1 MEERVGDVD
10 GLRAWLAVEL
20 SSLLGRD
27 AGEVGLATPF
37 FQLGVDSLVALKLIS
52 RLSQRLGRPLSP
64 TLIWEHPTPAGLA
77 AHLLGRDV
85 EPKPGWDAPTQEPSE
100 PVAIVGLA
108 CRFPS
113 APDAEGF
120 WRVLQEGVDCVTDAP
135 PERWA
140 TSPGAREGLRAY
152 PGAFLDTV
160 DRFDP
165 GFFGISPREA
175 GQLDPQQRLML
186 ELSWEALE
194 DAGIAPGTLR
204 GSRTGVF
211 TGLVWRDYADLQTL
225 QGASASLHTCT
236 GHAGSIVANR
246 VSYVFGF
253 EGPSL
258 AIDTACSSSL
268 VAILEACRS
277 LRAGE
282 STLALA
288 GGVQLN
294 LSPRTLQ
301 AVSAFGALAPD
312 GRCKT
317 FDARA
322 NGYGRGEGAGVVV
335 LKPLSRALADG
346 DSIYCVIRGGAVN
359 NDGASNGLTAPSP
372 KAQEQLLRAA
382 YGTSGVDPARVRYV
396 ELHGTGTPLG
406 DPIEARALGA
416 VLGGATRSSGQP
428 LHVGSVKTNI
438 GHLEAAAG
446 VAAVIKVALSIRK
459 RRLPASLHF
468 EQPNPHIPFD
478 ALNLRMQTELTA
490 WPGDE
495 GPVLAG
501 ISSFGF
507 GGTNCHL
514 VVEEHLS
521 GPRRAAGPSSG
532 ALRPRPMLAGG
543 PKKVAFLFA
552 GAGSAWWGMG
562 RELLA
567 MQPVFRAR
575 FEACDAVYRG
585 LGGDSLVEALLA
597 PRHRSRFERGEVQLP
612 VVLALQLSLAA
623 TWRDWGVEPSA
634 VIGYSVGEWAAAH
647 VAGILTLDE
656 VFALARHYIQVQRS
670 VTGGAGMGVVALPA
684 AEVEARLSAGSGRIA
699 IASVNSPRST
709 GIGGEPSA
717 LQDFAARLVAEGHFA
732 RTVEID
738 FYAHIPQVAP
748 LAPLFLEGC
757 PALRPLPGRIPMV
770 STVSGAFVDG
780 VSLGPGYWT
789 DNFQAPVRFADA
801 VKTLLD
807 SGHEVFL
814 DVNPHPIHARAVEE
828 NIAAHAA
835 TATVVHGLQRGEPD
849 LDGLH
854 RALDVLASA
863 GHAIRWERVFP
874 EAPAPL
880 ATDVPAE
887 LFVLSAR
894 TEPALREQARRVAG
908 QLRGAPT
915 PSLGDLCA
923 TAALWRDHHAH
934 RLTMVAQSRAAL
946 EDGLEAFGHGAPPK
960 AFQSLGVVRQG
971 EAPRVGFVF
980 SGQGGFPLGESTR
993 LLEEEPRFREMFE
1006 RCDLAFRARTG
1017 GSLVEAME
1025 VARDGAV
1032 PPRTEVEQ
1040 PLLFAFQVSLAALWA
1055 AWGIRPDAV
1064 VGHSIGEV
1072 SAAHVAGALSLDEAM
1087 ALVVS
1092 RSRLMGK
1099 TAGLGGMATVAASL
1113 ERLSPLLAPH
1123 GDALSVAAL
1132 NGPEDIVVS
1141 GARASL
1147 ESLLDGLQAQGIR
1160 FRLLNVDH
1168 AFHSAQMDAHLA
1180 ELDDCT
1186 RTLAPKAL
1194 VTPLYSTVR
1203 GGRVLDS
1210 ELDADHWR
1218 ANIRQRVLFAPA
1230 LQAMLADGCRVFVE
1244 VSPHPV
1250 LSQSLARTLEA
1261 SGVEGTAALFSARR
1275 DRPPRVTMLAAL
1287 GALHTLGREPSWKG
1301 VFPRGG
1307 RRVALPSYA
1316 WQRERYWFD
1325 VAPGAAPGT
1334 VHPLLGR
1341 AVEAP
1346 HGEARFESSLRA
1358 DRVRLLA
1365 DHRLYGTV
1373 VVAGASMVGML
1384 LDAARGLWGPEGCRV
1399 QDVLFL
1405 SPIVMEDSEERV
1417 FQVSILAGGDFRLST
1432 RPTSDDAESPRWT
1445 LHATG
1450 RLERGAEEPSS
1461 AEPLAGLEARFAPL
1475 ASIERFYDGIDRQG
1489 LVLGRQFRWLE
1500 AVSRGEREALGRLR
1514 LPEAGD
1520 GAEDYR
1526 LHPGL
1531 IDSCFQVLGAVS
1543 GFSSIDGLAF
1553 VPIGIDRFVLHGAQR
1568 PRFCHLVLRSGTG
1581 AVDEASTVDLRLLD
1595 EAGGVVAEVR
1605 GLTIRRA
1612 PRDTVL
1618 RRDTGAAPLHFQ
1630 VEWQPRPV
1638 AALAST
1644 SESHSWVLLAD
1655 QGGFAESLARQLE
1668 RHGARVEVVSTG
1680 LARPESHGE
1689 GLTYSRAHPDA
1700 GGEVPSA
1707 VLELRGARV
1716 EASSSDD
1723 LGRPGTRVEASSSGM
1738 DDERRLLERLDA
1750 LGDSTQARVG
1760 VVDLRGLD
1768 TTAPLEG
1775 FERAVGLVKLLASCG
1790 GGTSPRLVLVTRG
1803 AQSTGADVGDIA
1815 IEQSPLWGLGHV
1827 VALEHPELRC
1837 VRIDLD
1843 PAGAAD
1849 DAALLAQELSL
1860 SHDEDRI
1867 AFRSGRRLVA
1877 RLMRA
1882 RLPRTLRPPPLVADA
1897 TYLITGGLGGLGLEV
1912 ARWMVDRGARH
1923 LVLMGRRAP
1932 EPLAQARVDALRA
1945 AGATVTVGQGD
1956 VSSREE
1962 VARVLAACRA
1972 SMPPL
1977 RGVVHAAGVL
1987 DDGLLV
1993 LQDTARMAHV
2003 LAPKIQGA
2011 LNLHLETL
2019 ESRLDFFVLF
2029 SSVSAVFGT
2038 TGQASYAAANAF
2050 LDALAH
2056 HRRANGL
2063 TATSINWGP
2072 WAEVGMAARLS
2083 ADAGRSWSGFGLG
2096 MLAPAAAL
2104 ASLEGILGADLTQPV
2119 VAAASAR
2126 PVREGLPPFFE
2137 VLAPR
2142 RAEPTRPAPPS
2153 VAFVG
2158 ASPREARARLLSL
2171 LQTQAA
2177 DVLGLSSSSPID
2189 PRRPL
2194 QELGLDS
2201 LMALQLRNA
2210 LSAALGRP
2218 LPVTLLFDHPSLE
2231 QLLDFLAREIPAADK
2246 VASEPAPRTVKA
2258 RGAAVDGAEPI
2269 AVVGMSCRLPGG
2281 IRSPEDYWRLL
2292 ADGVN
2297 AVREVPASRWTLD
2310 DWYDAD
2316 PEAPGKT
2323 YSRHGGFLDD
2333 IDAFDA
2339 SFFGISGA
2347 EARSMDPQQRM
2358 LLELSWEALER
2369 AGMAVERL
2377 KGTPTGVFLGIC
2389 LSDYALLELNASD
2402 ARGINAYSGS
2412 GGVLSVA
2419 AGRIAYA
2426 LGLEGP
2432 TFAVDTACSSS
2443 LVATHLACQS
2453 LREGECDVALVGGS
2467 NLLLSPRMTVYFS
2480 KLKALSPDGACKA
2493 FDSSANGYVRGEG
2506 AGVVVLK
2513 RLSEAL
2519 AAGDPVLAVIR
2530 GTAVNQDG
2538 RSNGLTAPSRP
2549 AQERVIESAL
2559 RQGGVAPLDVGYV
2572 EAHGT
2577 GTSLGDPIEVQ
2588 ALAAVL
2594 GRGRPASSPLG
2605 IGSVKTNLG
2614 HLEGAAGIAS
2624 LIKAILALGQA
2635 ELPRSLHFKEP
2646 SPHIPWAELPVEVI
2660 AEHRAWRVPDGA
2672 RRIAGV
2678 SSFGFSGTNAHV
2690 VLEEAPKREPRAE
2703 APASL
2708 ERPELLVLSAR
2719 SAESLREAAGRLSA
2733 TLTGEGGAAWRDLCY
2748 STSCRRSHHE
2758 HRLAVVAR
2766 SRSSAAEAMDA
2777 FLRGLSHPDV
2787 TSGYALPGAAPRVV
2801 FLFTGQGGQWSGAGR
2816 ALLEEEPVFREA
2828 LRSVDAVLMKLA
2840 GWSVI
2845 EELQREQPRFELA
2858 HISQPAH
2865 FALQAALVALLRSW
2879 GVEPDAVLG
2888 SSIGEVAAAHAA
2900 GVLSV
2905 EDAMRITLERSRI
2918 LAAIAGTGAMS
2929 AVELSEAEATEA
2941 IANHGTRLSV
2951 AALNSPTSV
2960 LLSGDAEAMEE
2971 VLGALSAR
2979 GVSCRRLG
2987 LDYAS
2992 HSHAVEPHL
3001 EALRQALEG
3010 LAPRPESLPIFSSVS
3025 GLRAEGRDFDR
3036 DYWARN
3042 LRQPVRFA
3050 PAISA
3055 LASEGHSLF
3064 VEIGPNA
3071 VLSRPVQQCFQQT
3084 GRSATVVSALR
3095 RGEAERH
3102 TLRALLGGLFVAGV
3116 SPAWEQLF
3124 PEGGALV
3131 ALPSYPWRKERYWVA
3146 SPSPAASRPAST
3158 QEALPLHGRRVR
3170 SPLAET
3176 LFEVELSVERMPL
3189 LREHLLHG
3197 AVVVAGAGHVSMVL
3211 SALQSLHGA
3220 APIRLADIVFPRA
3233 LVVEEGRSRPVSVVV
3248 GAEQSGRASFRIQS
3262 QEAGGEGDWVLHAE
3276 GKVLRAGAP
3285 RVDAAASLEQLR
3297 ARCPKPLEVPRVY
3310 ETMDA
3315 EGISLG
3321 RRFRWVEQLWQGER
3335 EALGCMRAPEPEDRQ
3350 PATPLHPGLIDSL
3363 FHVLRGVPGI
3373 VRDDGVPLIPVGI
3386 EGVVFLSPP
3395 RGTLWAHAA
3404 LRPDGGHG
3412 GETLSADFRLFG
3424 EDGATV
3430 AWIDGLVVKRAPREA
3445 FARDRVRALGQELF
3459 QVRWRPSPP
3468 VATPTRET
3476 GPWLLLTDRGG
3487 VGAAVADRLAT
3498 EGSSCQVMASPEP
3511 TESEASLERRLEQ
3524 ALGAGTCRGVMYLA
3538 ALDVEALEPGSEAR
3552 VITEVLVGAV
3562 RVLQALTQLKRAVPP
3577 RLWLVTRGAQA
3588 TDAGHALRLA
3598 QAPLWGLGATLRHE
3612 HPELR
3617 CTLVDLDPAPAADTV
3632 HSLCTELRLLD
3643 GEDRIAW
3650 RDGVRLA
3657 QRLQSLDVIPEPGP
3671 VPVVADATYLITGG
3685 LGGLGLRCARW
3696 LAKEGARHLALLGRN
3711 APSEEAR
3718 VVLQALAAEGVT
3730 VRVLAADVGER
3741 ESLARALSELRA
3753 DLPPLRGVI
3762 HAAGLLD
3769 DALLVRQ
3776 ERERIERVLRP
3787 KVAGALHLD
3796 QQTRE
3801 DPLDFFVMF
3810 SSIAAL
3816 LGGVGQANYSAANA
3830 FLDALAAERR
3840 ARGLPA
3846 CSLAWGPWAEVG
3858 LAAARADRGAR
3869 LEALGVESLAPDEGV
3884 AILGRLLRGTTETHV
3899 GIARIDWA
3907 KWGQVYPSAD
3917 HASLLTDFI
3926 RAQPRVSRT
3935 AAPEGLPPL
3944 QELVRMTP
3952 EARRARVEG
3961 SLRREVVSMLA
3972 LPGDLADGRLPLVR
3986 FGFDSLMGM
3995 KLKARLE
4002 LALGLSV
4009 PAVKLLSGLSF
4020 DDLVTLVLESL
4031 DAVPPPPEAAL
4042 DDPMEEFQF

>member
-20 SSLLGRD
+20 SSLLGLE
-27 AGEVGLATPF
+27 ASEVGFATPF

-52 RLSQRLGRPLSP
+52 RLSQVLGRPLSP

-77 AHLLGRDV
+77 AHLLGPDA
-85 EPKPGWDAPTQEPSE
+85 ESKPGWDAPAQEPSE

-120 WRVLQEGVDCVTDAP
+120 WRVLQEGVDCVTQVP

-140 TSPGAREGLRAY
+140 TSPGARER

-175 GQLDPQQRLML
+175 GQMDPQQRLML

-225 QGASASLHTCT
+225 QGAAASLHTCT

-246 VSYVFGF
+246 VSYTFGF

-294 LSPRTLQ
+294 LSPRTLL

-382 YGTSGVDPARVRYV
+382 YGTSGVDPARVQYV

-416 VLGGATRSSGQP
+416 VLGGAARSSGQP
-428 LHVGSVKTNI
+428 LRVGSVKTNI

-446 VAAVIKVALSIRK
+446 VAGVIKVALSIRK

-468 EQPNPHIPFD
+468 EQPNPHIPLD
-478 ALNLRMQTELTA
+478 ALGLGMQTELTA
-490 WPGDE
+490 WPRDE
-495 GPVLAG
+495 EPALAG

-514 VVEEHLS
+514 IVEEHLP
-521 GPRRAAGPSSG
+521 GPRRAVGPGSV
-532 ALRPRPMLAGG
+532 APRPPPLPGG
-543 PKKVAFLFA
+543 PRKVAFLFA

-567 MQPVFRAR
+567 TQPVFRAR

-597 PRHRSRFERGEVQLP
+597 PRHRSRFDRGEVQLP
-612 VVLALQLSLAA
+612 VVLALQVSLAA

-647 VAGILTLDE
+647 VAGILTLEE

-670 VTGGAGMGVVALPA
+670 VTGGAGMGVVGLPA
-684 AEVEARLSAGSGRIA
+684 AEVEARLAAGAGRIA

-717 LQDFAARLVAEGHFA
+717 LQDFTSRLVAEGHFA

-738 FYAHIPQVAP
+738 FYAHIPQVAQ
-748 LAPLFLEGC
+748 LAPLFQGGC

-770 STVSGAFVDG
+770 STVSGGFVDG

-814 DVNPHPIHARAVEE
+814 DVNPHPIHARSVEE

-854 RALDVLASA
+854 RALDALASA

-874 EAPAPL
+874 EAPVPL
-880 ATDVPAE
+880 AAEVPAE

-923 TAALWRDHHAH
+923 TAGLWRDHHAH
-934 RLTMVAQSRAAL
+934 RLTLVARTRTAL
-946 EDGLEAFGHGAPPK
+946 EEGLEAFGQGAPPR
-960 AFQSLGVVRQG
+960 AFQSQGVVRQG

-993 LLEEEPRFREMFE
+993 LFEEEPCFREMFE
-1006 RCDLAFRARTG
+1006 RCELAFRARTG
-1017 GSLVEAME
+1017 SSLVEAMG
-1025 VARDGAV
+1025 VAREGAV

-1072 SAAHVAGALSLDEAM
+1072 SAAHLAGALSLDEAM

-1099 TAGLGGMATVAASL
+1099 TAGRGGMATVATSL

-1141 GARASL
+1141 GERAAL
-1147 ESLLDGLQAQGIR
+1147 ESLRDSLQAQGIR
-1160 FRLLNVDH
+1160 VRLLNVDH

-1186 RTLAPKAL
+1186 RELAPKAL

-1203 GGRVLDS
+1203 GGRVLAS
-1210 ELDADHWR
+1210 VLDADHWR

-1230 LQAMLADGCRVFVE
+1230 IQAMLADGCRVFVE

-1250 LSQSLARTLEA
+1250 LSQPLARTLEA
-1261 SGVEGTAALFSARR
+1261 SGVEGTSALFSARR
-1275 DRPPRVTMLAAL
+1275 DRHPRVTMLAAL

-1325 VAPGAAPGT
+1325 VAPGAAPGRG
-1334 VHPLLGR
+1334 HPLLGR

-1346 HGEARFESSLRA
+1346 PGEARFESSLRA

-1384 LDAARGLWGPEGCRV
+1384 LEAARALWGAEGCRV

-1417 FQVSILAGGDFRLST
+1417 FQLAIAAGGDFRLST
-1432 RPTSDDAESPRWT
+1432 RPASDDAESPRWT

-1450 RLERGAEEPSS
+1450 RLERSGEAPT
-1461 AEPLAGLEARFAPL
+1461 AVEPLAGLEARVEPL
-1475 ASIERFYDGIDRQG
+1475 PSIERFYEGIDRQG

-1514 LPEAGD
+1514 LPEVGD

-1543 GFSSIDGLAF
+1543 GFSSIEGLAF

-1568 PRFCHLVLRSGTG
+1568 PRLCHLVLRSGTG

-1595 EAGGVVAEVR
+1595 EAGVVVAEVH

-1618 RRDTGAAPLHFQ
+1618 RRDTGAAPLLLQ
-1630 VEWQPRPV
+1630 VEWQPRPL
-1638 AALAST
+1638 AALASA
-1644 SESHSWVLLAD
+1644 SESTSWCLLAD
-1655 QGGFAESLARQLE
+1655 RGGFAEALARQ
-1668 RHGARVEVVSTG
+1668 
-1680 LARPESHGE
+1680 
-1689 GLTYSRAHPDA
+1689 
-1700 GGEVPSA
+1700 
-1707 VLELRGARV
+1707 LELRGARV
-1716 EASSSDD
+1716 EVLSSD
-1723 LGRPGTRVEASSSGM
+1723 M

-1750 LGDSTQARVG
+1750 LGDAARTRVG
-1760 VVDLRGLD
+1760 VVDLRALD
-1768 TTAPLEG
+1768 TAAPLEG
-1775 FERAVGLVKLLASCG
+1775 VERGVGLVKLLATRG

-1803 AQSTGADVGDIA
+1803 AQATGAEAGSIA
-1815 IEQSPLWGLGHV
+1815 VEQSPLWGVGHV

-1837 VRIDLD
+1837 ARIDLD
-1843 PAGAAD
+1843 PSGAAE
-1849 DAALLAQELSL
+1849 DAALLAQELTRSQ
-1860 SHDEDRI
+1860 HDEDRV
-1867 AFRSGRRLVA
+1867 AFRASRRLVA
-1877 RLMRA
+1877 RLTRA
-1882 RLPRTLRPPPLVADA
+1882 RLPRTLRPLPLAADA

-1923 LVLMGRRAP
+1923 LVLVGRRAP

-1945 AGATVTVGQGD
+1945 AGADVTVRHAD

-1962 VARVLAACRA
+1962 VARVLAECRA

-1993 LQDTARMAHV
+1993 LQDAARRANV

-2011 LNLHLETL
+2011 LHLHLETV

-2083 ADAGRSWSGFGLG
+2083 ADASKSWSGFGLG

-2104 ASLEGILGADLTQPV
+2104 VSLEGILGADLTQAVV
-2119 VAAASAR
+2119 VAADGRATK
-2126 PVREGLPPFFE
+2126 EGLPPFFE

-2142 RAEPTRPAPPS
+2142 RVEPARAAAPS
-2153 VAFVG
+2153 AVFAG

-2171 LQTQAA
+2171 LQAQAA

-2210 LSAALGRP
+2210 LSAALGRS

-2231 QLLDFLAREIPAADK
+2231 QLLDFLGRELPSADA
-2246 VASEPAPRTVKA
+2246 VASEPAPRAVKA
-2258 RGAAVDGAEPI
+2258 RRAAADGAEPI

-2281 IRSPEDYWRLL
+2281 VRSPEDYWRLL

-2297 AVREVPASRWTLD
+2297 AVREVPASRWALD

-2316 PEAPGKT
+2316 PEVPGKT
-2323 YSRHGGFLDD
+2323 YSRHGGFIDD

-2389 LSDYALLELNASD
+2389 LSDYALLELNAAD

-2519 AAGDPVLAVIR
+2519 AEADPVLAVIR

-2624 LIKAILALGQA
+2624 LIKAILALRQG

-2660 AEHRAWRVPDGA
+2660 SEHRAWRVPDGA

-2690 VLEEAPKREPRAE
+2690 IIEEAPKREPRAE
-2703 APASL
+2703 APASV

-2733 TLTGEGGAAWRDLCY
+2733 TLTGDDGAAWRDLCY

-2787 TSGYALPGAAPRVV
+2787 ASGYALPGAAPRVV

-2879 GVEPDAVLG
+2879 GLEPDAVLG

-2941 IANHGTRLSV
+2941 IAGHGTRLSV

-2960 LLSGDAEAMEE
+2960 LLSGDAGAMEE
-2971 VLGALSAR
+2971 VLGALTAR

-3010 LAPRPESLPIFSSVS
+3010 LAPRPQTLPIFSSVT

-3064 VEIGPNA
+3064 VEVGPNA

-3146 SPSPAASRPAST
+3146 RPAST

-3211 SALQSLHGA
+3211 SALQSLQGA

-3233 LVVEEGRSRPVSVVV
+3233 LVVEEGRARPVSVVV
-3248 GAEQSGRASFRIQS
+3248 GTEQSGRASFRIQS
-3262 QEAGGEGDWVLHAE
+3262 QEVGGDWVLHAE
-3276 GKVLRAGAP
+3276 GKVLRSGAP
-3285 RVDAAASLEQLR
+3285 RADAAASLEQLR
-3297 ARCPKPLEVPRVY
+3297 ARCPRPLEVPRVY

-3335 EALGCMRAPEPEDRQ
+3335 EALGRMRAPEPADRH
-3350 PATPLHPGLIDSL
+3350 PVTPLHPGLIDSL
-3363 FHVLRGVPGI
+3363 FHVLRGVPGV

-3386 EGVVFLSPP
+3386 EGVIFQSPP
-3395 RGTLWAHAA
+3395 RGTLWAHAVP
-3404 LRPDGGHG
+3404 RPEGGHD

-3430 AWIDGLVVKRAPREA
+3430 AWIEGLVVKRAPREA
-3445 FARDRVRALGQELF
+3445 FARDRVRALHQDLF
-3459 QVRWRPSPP
+3459 QVRWRPAPP

-3487 VGAAVADRLAT
+3487 VGASVAERLAA
-3498 EGSSCQVMASPEP
+3498 EGSRCQVLAAPEP
-3511 TESEASLERRLEQ
+3511 SESDASLLRRLEE
-3524 ALGAGTCRGVMYLA
+3524 ALGAGPCRGVMYLA
-3538 ALDVEALEPGSEAR
+3538 ALDVGALEPGSEAR
-3552 VITEVLVGAV
+3552 VTTEVLVGAV
-3562 RVLQALTQLKRAVPP
+3562 RVLQALTRLERAAPP

-3588 TDAGHALRLA
+3588 TDARHALSLA

-3617 CTLVDLDPAPAADTV
+3617 CTLVDLDPSPVADPV

-3650 RDGVRLA
+3650 RDGARLA

-3718 VVLQALAAEGVT
+3718 VVLQALAAEGVS

-3741 ESLARALSELRA
+3741 ESLARALAELRA
-3753 DLPPLRGVI
+3753 DMPPLRGVI

-3769 DALLVRQ
+3769 DALLARQ

-3816 LGGVGQANYSAANA
+3816 LGGAGQANYSAANA

-3869 LEALGVESLAPDEGV
+3869 LEALGLESLAPDEGV

-3907 KWGQVYPSAD
+3907 KWGQIYPSAD
-3917 HASLLTDFI
+3917 HASLLTDFL
-3926 RAQPRVSRT
+3926 RAQPPASRM

-3944 QELVRMTP
+3944 QELARLSP
-3952 EARRARVEG
+3952 EERRARVDG

>member
-1 MEERVGDVD
+1 MEERVCDVD
-10 GLRAWLAVEL
+10 GLRVWLAVEL
-20 SSLLGRD
+20 SSLLGLE
-27 AGEVGLATPF
+27 ASEVGFETSF
-37 FQLGVDSLVALKLIS
+37 FQMGVDSLVALKLLS
-52 RLSQRLGRPLSP
+52 RLSHKLGRPLSP
-64 TLIWEHPTPAGLA
+64 TLFWEHPTPAGLA
-77 AHLLGRDV
+77 DHLLG
-85 EPKPGWDAPTQEPSE
+85 PGSASKPEWGASAQEPSE
-100 PVAIVGLA
+100 PIAIVGLA

-113 APDAEGF
+113 APDAETF
-120 WRVLQEGVDCVTDAP
+120 WRVLRERIDCVTDAP
-135 PERWA
+135 PGRLHA
-140 TSPGAREGLRAY
+140 H

-194 DAGIAPGTLR
+194 DAGIAPRTLR
-204 GSRTGVF
+204 GSKTGVF

-225 QGASASLHTCT
+225 QGAAPSLHTCT

-246 VSYVFGF
+246 VSYTFGF

-258 AIDTACSSSL
+258 VIDTACSSSL

-294 LSPRTLQ
+294 LSPRTFM

-346 DSIYCVIRGGAVN
+346 DAIYCVVRGGAVN

-382 YGTSGVDPARVRYV
+382 YGSSGVDPTRVQYV

-416 VLGGATRSSGQP
+416 VLGGAERSAGQP
-428 LHVGSVKTNI
+428 LRVGSVKTNI

-446 VAAVIKVALSIRK
+446 VAGVIKVALSIRK

-478 ALNLRMQTELTA
+478 ALGLSMQTELTA
-490 WPGDE
+490 WPRDDE
-495 GPVLAG
+495 PSLAG

-514 VVEEHLS
+514 VVEEYLP
-521 GPRRAAGPSSG
+521 GPRRAAGPPLV
-532 ALRPRPMLAGG
+532 APRPPATRPGG

-567 MQPVFRAR
+567 TQPVFRAR
-575 FEACDAVYRG
+575 FEVCDAVYRG
-585 LGGDSLVEALLA
+585 LGGASLVEALLA
-597 PRHRSRFERGEVQLP
+597 PRRRSRFDSGEVQLP

-647 VAGILTLDE
+647 VAGVLTLEE

-670 VTGGAGMGVVALPA
+670 VSGGAGMGVVGLPV
-684 AEVEARLSAGSGRIA
+684 AEVEARLAGCSGAVA

-709 GIGGEPSA
+709 GIGGESSA
-717 LQDFAARLVAEGHFA
+717 LQDFTSRLAAEGHFA
-732 RTVEID
+732 RTAEID
-738 FYAHIPQVAP
+738 FYAHIPQVAS
-748 LAPLFLEGC
+748 LGPLFLEGC
-757 PALRPLPGRIPMV
+757 PALSPLPGRIPMA
-770 STVSGAFVDG
+770 STVSGTFVDG
-780 VSLGPGYWT
+780 RALGPGYWT
-789 DNFQAPVRFADA
+789 DNFLRPVRFADA

-807 SGHEVFL
+807 SGYELFL
-814 DVNPHPIHARAVEE
+814 DVNPHPIHARSVQE
-828 NIAAHAA
+828 NIEVHAA
-835 TATVVHGLQRGEPD
+835 QASVVYGLQRGAPD

-854 RALDVLASA
+854 RALDTLAEA

-874 EAPAPL
+874 EDYAPPA
-880 ATDVPAE
+880 ADVPAE

-894 TEPALREQARRVAG
+894 TEPALREQALRVAE
-908 QLRGAPT
+908 QLRVAPT

-923 TAALWRDHHAH
+923 TAGLRRDHHAH
-934 RLTMVAQSRAAL
+934 RLTLVAQTRLAL
-946 EDGLEAFGHGAPPK
+946 EEGLEAFGRGAAPR
-960 AFQSLGVVRQG
+960 AFQAHGVVRQG
-971 EAPRVGFVF
+971 ETPRVGFVF

-993 LLEEEPRFREMFE
+993 LFEEEPCFREMFE
-1006 RCDLAFRARTG
+1006 RCDLSFQARTG
-1017 GSLVEAME
+1017 DSLVEAMKS
-1025 VARDGAV
+1025 ARAGTV

-1064 VGHSIGEV
+1064 VGHSLGEV
-1072 SAAHVAGALSLDEAM
+1072 SAAHLAGALSLDEAM
-1087 ALVVS
+1087 SLVVS
-1092 RSRLMGK
+1092 RSRLMGR
-1099 TAGLGGMATVAASL
+1099 TAGRGGMATVAASL
-1113 ERLSPLLAPH
+1113 ERLVPLLAPY

-1141 GARASL
+1141 GERPSL
-1147 ESLLDGLQAQGIR
+1147 ESLRDGLLAQGIR
-1160 FRLLNVDH
+1160 VRLLNVDH

-1180 ELDDCT
+1180 ELDACT
-1186 RTLAPKAL
+1186 RALTPKAL

-1203 GGRVLDS
+1203 GGRVHAS
-1210 ELDADHWR
+1210 ELDAAHWR

-1230 LQAMLADGCRVFVE
+1230 IQAMLADGCRVFVE

-1250 LSQSLARTLEA
+1250 LSQPLARTLEA
-1261 SGVEGTAALFSARR
+1261 SGGGGTSALFSSRR
-1275 DRPPRVTMLAAL
+1275 DRSPRVTLLAAL
-1287 GALHTLGREPSWKG
+1287 GALHTLGREPAWKG
-1301 VFPRGG
+1301 VFPQGG

-1325 VAPGAAPGT
+1325 VPPGAAAAPGKA
-1334 VHPLLGR
+1334 HPLLGR

-1346 HGEARFESSLRA
+1346 PGETRFESSLRA
-1358 DRVRLLA
+1358 DHVRLLS

-1373 VVAGASMVGML
+1373 VVAGASMVSML
-1384 LDAARGLWGPEGCRV
+1384 LEAARALWGLERCGV
-1399 QDVLFL
+1399 HDVLFL

-1417 FQVSILAGGDFRLST
+1417 FQVSIAAHGDFQLST
-1432 RPTSDDAESPRWT
+1432 RPARDNAEPPRWT

-1450 RLERGAEEPSS
+1450 RLERGGEAAS
-1461 AEPLAGLEARFAPL
+1461 APESLAGLEARFAPL
-1475 ASIERFYDGIDRQG
+1475 PSIERFYEGIDRQG

-1500 AVSRGEREALGRLR
+1500 AVSQGGREALGRLR

-1543 GFSSIDGLAF
+1543 GFSFIEGMAF
-1553 VPIGIDRFVLHGAQR
+1553 VPIGIDRFVLHGTQR
-1568 PRFCHLVLRSGTG
+1568 PSFCHLVLRSGSG

-1595 EAGGVVAEVR
+1595 EGGAAVAEVH

-1618 RRDTGAAPLHFQ
+1618 RRDSAAAPLLFQ

-1638 AALAST
+1638 AALASGA
-1644 SESHSWVLLAD
+1644 ESSAWLLLAD
-1655 QGGFAESLARQLE
+1655 RGGFAKGLARQLE
-1668 RHGARVEVVSTG
+1668 
-1680 LARPESHGE
+1680 
-1689 GLTYSRAHPDA
+1689 
-1700 GGEVPSA
+1700 
-1707 VLELRGARV
+1707 LRGAWV
-1716 EASSSDD
+1716 EVLSSERDD
-1723 LGRPGTRVEASSSGM
+1723 LSG
-1738 DDERRLLERLDA
+1738 LVERLAAPGDSA
-1750 LGDSTQARVG
+1750 LGRVG

-1768 TTAPLEG
+1768 TTGPLEG
-1775 FERAVGLVKLLASCG
+1775 VERGVGLVRRLATREG
-1790 GGTSPRLVLVTRG
+1790 GAPPRLVLVTRG
-1803 AQSTGADVGDIA
+1803 AQATGTDGEGIV
-1815 IEQSPLWGLGHV
+1815 IESAPLWGLSHV

-1837 VRIDLD
+1837 VRMDLD
-1843 PAGAAD
+1843 PSGSAE
-1849 DAALLAQELSL
+1849 DAALLAQELGL
-1860 SHDEDRI
+1860 SQDEDRI
-1867 AFRSGRRLVA
+1867 AFRAGRRLVA
-1877 RLMRA
+1877 RLTRA
-1882 RLPRTLRPPPLVADA
+1882 RLPRAPRPLPLAADG

-1932 EPLAQARVDALRA
+1932 EPLARARLDVLRS
-1945 AGATVTVGQGD
+1945 AGANVIVGQGD

-1962 VARVLAACRA
+1962 VARVLGACRA

-1993 LQDTARMAHV
+1993 LQDAARMAGV
-2003 LAPKIQGA
+2003 LAPKVQGA

-2019 ESRLDFFVLF
+2019 DARLDFFVLF

-2038 TGQASYAAANAF
+2038 AGQASYAAANAF

-2056 HRRANGL
+2056 HRRARGL
-2063 TATSINWGP
+2063 AATSINWGP
-2072 WAEVGMAARLS
+2072 WAEVGMAARVS
-2083 ADAGRSWSGFGLG
+2083 AAAGNAWSGLGLG
-2096 MLAPAAAL
+2096 MLAPDAAL
-2104 ASLEGILGADLTQPV
+2104 ASMEAILGADLTQAVV
-2119 VAAASAR
+2119 VAAGGRA
-2126 PVREGLPPFFE
+2126 VQEGLPPFFE
-2137 VLAPR
+2137 VLAHR
-2142 RAEPTRPAPPS
+2142 RAEPARPASPR
-2153 VAFVG
+2153 VVFAG

-2171 LQTQAA
+2171 IQAQTA

-2189 PRRPL
+2189 SRRPL

-2201 LMALQLRNA
+2201 LMALQLRNG

-2218 LPVTLLFDHPSLE
+2218 LPVTLLFEHPTLE
-2231 QLLDFLAREIPAADK
+2231 QLLDFLGRELPSANA
-2246 VASEPAPRTVKA
+2246 VASAPAPRAVKA
-2258 RGAAVDGAEPI
+2258 RRAAVDGAEPI

-2281 IRSPEDYWRLL
+2281 VRSPEDYWRLL
-2292 ADGVN
+2292 ADGVS
-2297 AVREVPASRWTLD
+2297 AVREVPAARWALD

-2316 PEAPGKT
+2316 PEVPGKT

-2339 SFFGISGA
+2339 AFFGISGA

-2369 AGMAVERL
+2369 AGMAVDRL
-2377 KGTPTGVFLGIC
+2377 SGTPTGVFLGIC

-2519 AAGDPVLAVIR
+2519 ADGDPVLAVIR

-2538 RSNGLTAPSRP
+2538 RSNGLTAPSRH

-2594 GRGRPASSPLG
+2594 GRGRPATSPLG

-2624 LIKAILALGQA
+2624 LIKAILALRQR

-2660 AEHRAWRVPDGA
+2660 SEHRAWRVPEGV

-2690 VLEEAPKREPRAE
+2690 VLEEAPKGGPRAE
-2703 APASL
+2703 APAPV

-2733 TLTGEGGAAWRDLCY
+2733 MLAGGEDAAWRDLCY
-2748 STSCRRSHHE
+2748 SASCRRSHHA

-2766 SRSSAAEAMDA
+2766 SRNSAAEAMDG
-2777 FLRGLSHPDV
+2777 FLRGLAHPDV
-2787 TSGYALPGAAPRVV
+2787 VSGYALPGAAPRVV
-2801 FLFTGQGGQWSGAGR
+2801 FLFTGQGGQWSGVGR

-2828 LRSVDAVLMKLA
+2828 LRSVDAVLMRLA

-2888 SSIGEVAAAHAA
+2888 SSIGEVAAAHTA

-2918 LAAIAGTGAMS
+2918 LAAIAGGGAMS
-2929 AVELSEAEATEA
+2929 AVELSEAEAMEA
-2941 IANHGTRLSV
+2941 IASHGPRLSV

-2960 LLSGDAEAMEE
+2960 LLSGDAGAMEE
-2971 VLGALSAR
+2971 VLGALTAR

-2992 HSHAVEPHL
+2992 HSQAVEPHL
-3001 EALRQALEG
+3001 EVLRQALEG
-3010 LAPRPESLPIFSSVS
+3010 LEPRPETLPLFSSVT
-3025 GLRAEGRDFDR
+3025 GHRATGRDFDR

-3055 LASEGHSLF
+3055 LADDGHSLF

-3071 VLSRPVQQCFQQT
+3071 VLSRPVQQCFQQA

-3116 SPAWEQLF
+3116 CPAWAQLF

-3131 ALPSYPWRKERYWVA
+3131 PLPSYPWRKERYWVA
-3146 SPSPAASRPAST
+3146 NPSAAALRPASA
-3158 QEALPLHGRRVR
+3158 QESLPLHGRRVR

-3233 LVVEEGRSRPVSVVV
+3233 LVVEEGLARPVSVVV
-3248 GAEQSGRASFRIQS
+3248 GPAQAGRASFRIQS
-3262 QEAGGEGDWVLHAE
+3262 QEPEAGDWVLHAE
-3276 GKVLRAGAP
+3276 GKVLADAP
-3285 RVDAAASLEQLR
+3285 RADASSSASLELLR
-3297 ARCPKPLEVPRVY
+3297 ARCSRPLEVPRLY

-3335 EALGCMRAPEPEDRQ
+3335 EALGRMRAPEPEDRH

-3373 VRDDGVPLIPVGI
+3373 VRDDGVPMIPVGI
-3386 EGVVFLSPP
+3386 EGVTFLAPP
-3395 RGTLWAHAA
+3395 RGTLWAHAV
-3404 LRPDGGHG
+3404 LRPDGARD
-3412 GETLSADFRLFG
+3412 GETQSADFRLFG

-3445 FARDRVRALGQELF
+3445 FARDRVRAPGQALF
-3459 QVRWRPSPP
+3459 QVRWRPAAP

-3487 VGAAVADRLAT
+3487 VGAAVAERLGA
-3498 EGSSCQVMASPEP
+3498 EGSGCQVMDAPEP
-3511 TESEASLERRLEQ
+3511 TESEASLLHRLEE
-3524 ALGAGTCRGVMYLA
+3524 ALGAGTCRGVMYLP
-3538 ALDVEALEPGSEAR
+3538 ALDAGAVEPGSEAR
-3552 VITEVLVGAV
+3552 GATEVLVGAV
-3562 RVLQALTQLKRAVPP
+3562 RVLQALTQMKRAVPP

-3588 TDAGHALRLA
+3588 TDARQHALALA

-3632 HSLCTELRLLD
+3632 HSLCTELRVLD

-3650 RDGVRLA
+3650 RDGARLA
-3657 QRLQSLDVIPEPGP
+3657 QRLQSLDVVPEPGP
-3671 VPVVADATYLITGG
+3671 VPVSADATYLITGG
-3685 LGGLGLRCARW
+3685 LGGLGLRCAQW

-3711 APSEEAR
+3711 PPSEEAH
-3718 VVLQALAAEGVT
+3718 VVLQALAAEGVS
-3730 VRVLAADVGER
+3730 VRVLPADVGER
-3741 ESLARALSELRA
+3741 ESLARALAELRA
-3753 DLPPLRGVI
+3753 DMPPLRGVI

-3769 DALLVRQ
+3769 DALLARQ

-3846 CSLAWGPWAEVG
+3846 CSLAWGPWAEIG

-3869 LEALGVESLAPDEGV
+3869 LQALGLESLAPEEGV

-3899 GIARIDWA
+3899 GIARIDWV

-3926 RAQPRVSRT
+3926 RAQP
-3935 AAPEGLPPL
+3935 APPPATSEGLLSLQDLARLPPA
-3944 QELVRMTP
+3944 E
-3952 EARRARVEG
+3952 RRVRVEG

-4002 LALGLSV
+4002 LALGLTV

-4020 DDLVTLVLESL
+4020 DDLVKLVLESL

-4042 DDPMEEFQF
+4042 DEPMEEFQF

>member
-20 SSLLGRD
+20 SSLLGRE
-27 AGEVGLATPF
+27 ASEVGLATPF
-37 FQLGVDSLVALKLIS
+37 FQMGVDSLVALKLIS
-52 RLSQRLGRPLSP
+52 RLSGVLGRPLSP

-77 AHLLGRDV
+77 AHLLGPEV
-85 EPKPGWDAPTQEPSE
+85 ASKPGWDVPGQEPSE

-120 WRVLQEGVDCVTDAP
+120 WRVLQERVDCVTDVP

-140 TSPGAREGLRAY
+140 ASAGAWER

-175 GQLDPQQRLML
+175 GQMDPQQRLML

-194 DAGIAPGTLR
+194 DAGLAPGTLR

-382 YGTSGVDPARVRYV
+382 YGASGVDPARVQYV

-416 VLGGATRSSGQP
+416 VLGGAVRASGQP
-428 LHVGSVKTNI
+428 LRVGSVKTNI

-446 VAAVIKVALSIRK
+446 VAGVIKVALSIRK

-468 EQPNPHIPFD
+468 EQPNPHIPFE
-478 ALNLRMQTELTA
+478 ALGLSMQTALTA
-490 WPGDE
+490 WPRDE
-495 GPVLAG
+495 EPALAG

-514 VVEEHLS
+514 VVEEHLP
-521 GPRRAAGPSSG
+521 GPRRAVEPP
-532 ALRPRPMLAGG
+532 LVVPRPPLPGG
-543 PKKVAFLFA
+543 PRKLAFLFA

-567 MQPVFRAR
+567 TQPVFRAR

-612 VVLALQLSLAA
+612 VVLALQVSLAA

-647 VAGILTLDE
+647 VAGILTLEE

-670 VTGGAGMGVVALPA
+670 VTGGAGMGVVGLPA
-684 AEVEARLSAGSGRIA
+684 AEVEARLAGAGRIA

-717 LQDFAARLVAEGHFA
+717 LQDFASRLVAEGIFA

-748 LAPLFLEGC
+748 LAPLFLAGC

-814 DVNPHPIHARAVEE
+814 DVNPHPIHARSVEE

-835 TATVVHGLQRGEPD
+835 TATVVQGLQRGASD

-854 RALDVLASA
+854 RALDALASA
-863 GHAIRWERVFP
+863 GHAIRWERVLP
-874 EAPAPL
+874 EAP
-880 ATDVPAE
+880 VPPTADGAAE

-915 PSLGDLCA
+915 PSLADLCA
-923 TAALWRDHHAH
+923 TAGLWRDHHAH
-934 RLTMVAQSRAAL
+934 RLTLVARTRTAL
-946 EDGLEAFGHGAPPK
+946 AEELEAFGQGAPPR
-960 AFQSLGVVRQG
+960 AFQSQGVVRQG

-993 LLEEEPRFREMFE
+993 LFEEEPCFREMFE

-1017 GSLVEAME
+1017 ASLVEAME
-1025 VARDGAV
+1025 AAREGAA

-1072 SAAHVAGALSLDEAM
+1072 SAAHLAGALSLDEAM

-1099 TAGLGGMATVAASL
+1099 TAGRGGMATVATSL

-1123 GDALSVAAL
+1123 GEALSVAAL

-1141 GARASL
+1141 GERASL
-1147 ESLLDGLQAQGIR
+1147 ESLRDSLQAQGIR
-1160 FRLLNVDH
+1160 VRLLNVDH

-1186 RTLAPKAL
+1186 RELAPKAL

-1203 GGRVLDS
+1203 GGRVLAS
-1210 ELDADHWR
+1210 VLDADHWR

-1230 LQAMLADGCRVFVE
+1230 IQAMLADGCRVFVE

-1250 LSQSLARTLEA
+1250 LSQPLARTLEA
-1261 SGVEGTAALFSARR
+1261 SGVEGTSALFSARR
-1275 DRPPRVTMLAAL
+1275 DRPPRITMLAAL

-1325 VAPGAAPGT
+1325 VAPGATPDKG
-1334 VHPLLGR
+1334 HPLLGR

-1346 HGEARFESSLRA
+1346 LGEARFESSLRA

-1384 LDAARGLWGPEGCRV
+1384 LEAARRLWGPEGCRV

-1405 SPIVMEDSEERV
+1405 SPIVMEDAEERV
-1417 FQVSILAGGDFRLST
+1417 FQVSIAAGGDFRLST
-1432 RPTSDDAESPRWT
+1432 RLASDDAESPRWT

-1450 RLERGAEEPSS
+1450 RLERSGEAPSE
-1461 AEPLAGLEARFAPL
+1461 AEPLAGLEARFEALP
-1475 ASIERFYDGIDRQG
+1475 SIERFYEGIDRQG

-1514 LPEAGD
+1514 LPDEGD

-1543 GFSSIDGLAF
+1543 GFSSIEGMAF

-1595 EAGGVVAEVR
+1595 DAGAVVAEVH

-1618 RRDTGAAPLHFQ
+1618 RRDTGAAPLRFQ
-1630 VEWQPRPV
+1630 VEWQPRPA
-1638 AALAST
+1638 AALASA
-1644 SESHSWVLLAD
+1644 SEPVTWLLLAD
-1655 QGGFAESLARQLE
+1655 RGGFAEALARQ
-1668 RHGARVEVVSTG
+1668 
-1680 LARPESHGE
+1680 
-1689 GLTYSRAHPDA
+1689 
-1700 GGEVPSA
+1700 
-1707 VLELRGARV
+1707 LELRGARV
-1716 EASSSDD
+1716 EVLSSDLARPGAHGD
-1723 LGRPGTRVEASSSGM
+1723 AGASDDHGRPGARVEALSSGKG
-1738 DDERRLLERLDA
+1738 DERRLLERLDA
-1750 LGDSTQARVG
+1750 LGESTRARIG

-1768 TTAPLEG
+1768 TSSPLDG
-1775 FERAVGLVKLLASCG
+1775 IERGVGLGDSTRARIGVVDLRGLDTSSPLDGVERGVGLVRLLATHG
-1790 GGTSPRLVLVTRG
+1790 GGTPPRLVLVTRG
-1803 AQSTGADVGDIA
+1803 AQATGAEEGAIA
-1815 IEQSPLWGLGHV
+1815 VEQSPLWGLGHV
-1827 VALEHPELRC
+1827 VALEHPELQC

-1843 PAGAAD
+1843 PSSPGE
-1849 DAALLAQELSL
+1849 DAALLAQELS
-1860 SHDEDRI
+1860 SSQDEDRV

-1877 RLMRA
+1877 RLARA
-1882 RLPRTLRPPPLVADA
+1882 RLPREPRPLSLCADA
-1897 TYLITGGLGGLGLEV
+1897 SYLITGGLGGLGLEV

-1923 LVLMGRRAP
+1923 LVLLGRRAP
-1932 EPLAQARVDALRA
+1932 EPLAQARVDALRS
-1945 AGATVTVGQGD
+1945 AGANVTVRQAD
-1956 VSSREE
+1956 VSSREQ
-1962 VARVLAACRA
+1962 VARVVSECRA
-1972 SMPPL
+1972 AMPPL

-1993 LQDTARMAHV
+1993 LQDRARMADV
-2003 LAPKIQGA
+2003 LAPKVQGA
-2011 LNLHLETL
+2011 LNLHHETL

-2038 TGQASYAAANAF
+2038 TGQVSYAAANAF

-2083 ADAGRSWSGFGLG
+2083 ADAGKSWSGFGVG

-2104 ASLEGILGADLTQPV
+2104 ASLEGILGADLTQTV
-2119 VAAASAR
+2119 VMATGGRAA
-2126 PVREGLPPFFE
+2126 REGLAPFFE
-2137 VLAPR
+2137 VLALR
-2142 RAEPTRPAPPS
+2142 RVEPTRSAPPS
-2153 VAFVG
+2153 TVFAG
-2158 ASPREARARLLSL
+2158 ASPREARARLLAL
-2171 LQTQAA
+2171 LQSQAS

-2210 LSAALGRP
+2210 LSAALGRS

-2231 QLLDFLAREIPAADK
+2231 QLLDFLGRELPSADAA
-2246 VASEPAPRTVKA
+2246 ASEPAPRAVKP
-2258 RGAAVDGAEPI
+2258 RRAAVDGAEPI

-2281 IRSPEDYWRLL
+2281 VRSPEDYWRLL

-2297 AVREVPASRWTLD
+2297 AVREVPASRWALD

-2316 PEAPGKT
+2316 PEVPGKT
-2323 YSRHGGFLDD
+2323 YSRHGGFIDD

-2389 LSDYALLELNASD
+2389 LSDYALLELNAAD

-2453 LREGECDVALVGGS
+2453 LRDGECDVALVGGS

-2493 FDSSANGYVRGEG
+2493 FDRSANGYVRGEG

-2519 AAGDPVLAVIR
+2519 AEGDPVLAVIR

-2559 RQGGVAPLDVGYV
+2559 RQGGVAPQDVGYV

-2624 LIKAILALGQA
+2624 LIKAILALRQG

-2660 AEHRAWRVPDGA
+2660 SEHRAWQVPDGA

-2690 VLEEAPKREPRAE
+2690 VLEEAPKREPGAE
-2703 APASL
+2703 APASV
-2708 ERPELLVLSAR
+2708 ERPELLILSAR

-2733 TLTGEGGAAWRDLCY
+2733 TLTGGDGAAWRDLCY

-2766 SRSSAAEAMDA
+2766 SRSSAAEALEA

-2845 EELQREQPRFELA
+2845 EELRREQPRFELA

-2879 GVEPDAVLG
+2879 GLEPDAVLG

-2918 LAAIAGTGAMS
+2918 LAAIAGSGAMS
-2929 AVELSEAEATEA
+2929 AVELSEAEAAEA
-2941 IANHGTRLSV
+2941 IAAQGTRLSI

-2960 LLSGDAEAMEE
+2960 LLSGDAGAMEE
-2971 VLGALSAR
+2971 VLGALTAR

-3010 LAPRPESLPIFSSVS
+3010 LSPRSETLPLFSSVT
-3025 GLRAEGRDFDR
+3025 GLRAEGRDLDR

-3071 VLSRPVQQCFQQT
+3071 VLSRPVQQCFQQA
-3084 GRSATVVSALR
+3084 GGSATVVSALR

-3116 SPAWEQLF
+3116 SPAWERLF

-3131 ALPSYPWRKERYWVA
+3131 PLPSYPWRKERYWVA
-3146 SPSPAASRPAST
+3146 SPAPAASRPAST
-3158 QEALPLHGRRVR
+3158 QEVLPLHGRRVR

-3189 LREHLLHG
+3189 LGEHLLHG

-3211 SALQSLHGA
+3211 SALQSLQGT

-3233 LVVEEGRSRPVSVVV
+3233 LVVEAGLGRPVSVVV

-3262 QEAGGEGDWVLHAE
+3262 QEAGGDWVLHAE
-3276 GKVLRAGAP
+3276 GKVLRSGAP
-3285 RVDAAASLEQLR
+3285 RVDAAVSLEQLR
-3297 ARCPKPLEVPRVY
+3297 ARCPTPLEVARVY

-3335 EALGCMRAPEPEDRQ
+3335 EALGRMRAPEPEDRQ
-3350 PATPLHPGLIDSL
+3350 PATPLHPGLLDSL
-3363 FHVLRGVPGI
+3363 FHVLRGVPGV

-3395 RGTLWAHAA
+3395 RGTLWAHAMP
-3404 LRPDGGHG
+3404 RPGSGQE

-3424 EDGATV
+3424 EDGGTV
-3430 AWIDGLVVKRAPREA
+3430 AWVEGLVVRRAPREA
-3445 FARDRVRALGQELF
+3445 FTRERVRAPGQDLF
-3459 QVRWRPSPP
+3459 QVRWRPAPA
-3468 VATPTRET
+3468 VTAPTRET

-3487 VGAAVADRLAT
+3487 VGAAVAERLGA
-3498 EGSSCQVMASPEP
+3498 EGSPCQVMAAPES
-3511 TESEASLERRLEQ
+3511 TESEASLLGRLEA
-3524 ALGAGTCRGVMYLA
+3524 ALGAGPCRGVMYLA
-3538 ALDVEALEPGSEAR
+3538 ALDVGALEPGSEAR
-3552 VITEVLVGAV
+3552 VTTEVLVGAV

-3577 RLWLVTRGAQA
+3577 RLWLVTRGAQS
-3588 TDAGHALRLA
+3588 TDARHALSLA

-3612 HPELR
+3612 HPEVR

-3643 GEDRIAW
+3643 GEDRVAW
-3650 RDGVRLA
+3650 RDGARLA
-3657 QRLQSLDVIPEPGP
+3657 QRLQSLEVIPEPGP

-3718 VVLQALAAEGVT
+3718 VVLQALAAEGVS
-3730 VRVLAADVGER
+3730 VRVLAADVGEQA
-3741 ESLARALSELRA
+3741 SLARALSELRA
-3753 DLPPLRGVI
+3753 DMPPLRGVI

-3769 DALLVRQ
+3769 DALLASQ

-3796 QQTRE
+3796 QQTRA

-3869 LEALGVESLAPDEGV
+3869 LEALGLESLAPDEGV

-3917 HASLLTDFI
+3917 HASLLTDFLL
-3926 RAQPRVSRT
+3926 RARPRAPGT
-3935 AAPEGLPPL
+3935 AVAEGLPAL
-3944 QELVRMTP
+3944 HELARMTP
-3952 EARRARVEG
+3952 EARRARVDG

-4002 LALGLSV
+4002 LALGVSV

-4020 DDLVTLVLESL
+4020 DDLVALVLESL
-4031 DAVPPPPEAAL
+4031 DAVPPPPEVAL

>member
-1 MEERVGDVD
+1 MEERVRDVD
-10 GLRAWLAVEL
+10 ALRAWLAVEL
-20 SSLLGRD
+20 SSLLGLE
-27 AGEVGLATPF
+27 AGKVGLATPF
-37 FQLGVDSLVALKLIS
+37 FQMGVDSLVALKLIS
-52 RLSQRLGRPLSP
+52 RLSDKLGRSLSP

-77 AHLLGRDV
+77 AHLLHPEEGAESNRLRDTS
-85 EPKPGWDAPTQEPSE
+85 APEASE
-100 PVAIVGLA
+100 PIAIVGLA

-113 APDAEGF
+113 APDAEAF
-120 WRVLQEGVDCVTDAP
+120 WRVLQEGIDCVTEVPPGRWEEAASRAP
-135 PERWA
+135 TPE
-140 TSPGAREGLRAY
+140 SRERLHPP

-194 DAGIAPGTLR
+194 DAGIAPRTLR
-204 GSRTGVF
+204 GSKTGVF

-225 QGASASLHTCT
+225 HGALPSLHTCT

-268 VAILEACRS
+268 VAIHEACRS

-288 GGVQLN
+288 GGAQLN
-294 LSPRTLQ
+294 LSPRTLM

-322 NGYGRGEGAGVVV
+322 NGYGRGEGAGVVI

-346 DSIYCVIRGGAVN
+346 DSIYCLIRGGAVN

-372 KAQEQLLRAA
+372 KAQERLLREA
-382 YGTSGVDPARVRYV
+382 YGASGVDPARVQYV

-416 VLGGATRSSGQP
+416 VLGGPARSSEES
-428 LHVGSVKTNI
+428 LRVGSVKSNI

-446 VAAVIKVALSIRK
+446 VAGVIKVALSIRK
-459 RRLPASLHF
+459 RKLPPSLHF

-478 ALNLRMQTELTA
+478 ALRLRMQTELTP
-490 WPGDE
+490 WPRADE
-495 GPVLAG
+495 PSLAG

-514 VVEEHLS
+514 IVEEYLP
-521 GPRRAAGPSSG
+521 GPRRAAGPPFVV
-532 ALRPRPMLAGG
+532 PRP
-543 PKKVAFLFA
+543 PSVSPVPPKVAFLFA

-567 MQPVFRAR
+567 TQPVFRAR
-575 FEACDAVYRG
+575 FEACDAVFRG
-585 LGGDSLVEALLA
+585 LGGGSLVDALLA
-597 PRHRSRFERGEVQLP
+597 PRPRSRFDRGEVQLP
-612 VVLALQLSLAA
+612 VVLAFQLSLAA
-623 TWRDWGVEPSA
+623 LWRDWGVEPSA
-634 VIGYSVGEWAAAH
+634 VVGYSVGEWAAAQ
-647 VAGILTLDE
+647 VAGILTLEE
-656 VFALARHYIQVQRS
+656 VFALAHHYIQVQRS
-670 VTGGAGMGVVALPA
+670 VSGGAGMGVVGLPA
-684 AEVEARLSAGSGRIA
+684 AEVEARIASYAGRIA

-717 LQDFAARLVAEGHFA
+717 LQDFTSRLVAEGHFA
-732 RTVEID
+732 RTAEID
-738 FYAHIPQVAP
+738 FYAHIPQVEP
-748 LAPLFLEGC
+748 LKSLFLEGC

-770 STVSGAFVDG
+770 STVSGAFVEG
-780 VSLGPGYWT
+780 LSLGPGYWA
-789 DNFQAPVRFADA
+789 DNFREPVRFADA

-814 DVNPHPIHARAVEE
+814 DVNPHPIHARSVEE
-828 NIAAHAA
+828 NVEARAARAS
-835 TATVVHGLQRGEPD
+835 VLGSMQRGEPD

-854 RALDVLASA
+854 RALDTLAAA
-863 GHAIRWERVFP
+863 GHAIRWERVSP
-874 EAPAPL
+874 EASVPPSG
-880 ATDVPAE
+880 DVPSE

-894 TEPALREQARRVAG
+894 TEPALREQALRVAEH
-908 QLRGAPT
+908 LRDRPT
-915 PSLGDLCA
+915 LSLVELCA
-923 TAALWRDHHAH
+923 TAGLRRDHHAH
-934 RLTMVAQSRAAL
+934 RLALVAQTRLAL
-946 EDGLEAFGHGAPPK
+946 DEGLEAFGRGAPPR
-960 AFQSLGVVRQG
+960 AFQSQGVVRQG
-971 EAPRVGFVF
+971 EAPRVGFVL

-993 LLEEEPRFREMFE
+993 LFKEEPCFREMFE

-1017 GSLVEAME
+1017 ESLIDAME
-1025 VARDGAV
+1025 VAREGAP
-1032 PPRTEVEQ
+1032 PPRTEAEQ
-1040 PLLFAFQVSLAALWA
+1040 PLLFAFHVSLAALWA

-1072 SAAHVAGALSLDEAM
+1072 SAAHLAGALSLDEAM

-1092 RSRLMGK
+1092 RSRLMGR
-1099 TAGLGGMATVAASL
+1099 TAGRGGMATVEATL
-1113 ERLSPLLAPH
+1113 ERLLPLLAPH
-1123 GDALSVAAL
+1123 GDALSVAAI
-1132 NGPEDIVVS
+1132 NGPQDIVVS
-1141 GARASL
+1141 GERPSL
-1147 ESLLDGLQAQGIR
+1147 ESLRDSLQRQGIR
-1160 FRLLNVDH
+1160 VRLLNVDH
-1168 AFHSAQMDAHLA
+1168 AFHSAQMDAHLD
-1180 ELDDCT
+1180 ELDACT
-1186 RTLAPKAL
+1186 RELAPKAL

-1203 GGRVLDS
+1203 GGRVSAS
-1210 ELDADHWR
+1210 ELDAAHWR
-1218 ANIRQRVLFAPA
+1218 ANIRQRVLFEPA

-1250 LSQSLARTLEA
+1250 LSQPLTRTLEA
-1261 SGVEGTAALFSARR
+1261 SGVEGTSALFSARR
-1275 DRPPRVTMLAAL
+1275 DRPPRVTLLAAL
-1287 GALHTLGREPSWKG
+1287 GALHTLGHEPSWTG
-1301 VFPRGG
+1301 VFPQGG

-1325 VAPGAAPGT
+1325 VAPGAAP
-1334 VHPLLGR
+1334 VQAHPLLGR
-1341 AVEAP
+1341 SVEAP
-1346 HGEARFESSLRA
+1346 PGETRFESSLRA
-1358 DRVRLLA
+1358 DRVRLLS

-1373 VVAGASMVGML
+1373 VIAGASMVSML
-1384 LDAARGLWGPEGCRV
+1384 LEAARSLWGTERCCV

-1405 SPIVMEDSEERV
+1405 SPIVMEDSEERI
-1417 FQVSILAGGDFRLST
+1417 FQVSLAAGGDFQLST
-1432 RPTSDDAESPRWT
+1432 RPARGDAESSPWT

-1450 RLERGAEEPSS
+1450 RLERGGDASPAPES
-1461 AEPLAGLEARFAPL
+1461 LAGLEARFEQSP
-1475 ASIERFYDGIDRQG
+1475 SIERFYEGIDRQG

-1500 AVSRGEREALGRLR
+1500 AVFQGEREALGRLR
-1514 LPEAGD
+1514 LPEAED

-1543 GFSSIDGLAF
+1543 GFSSIEGLAF
-1553 VPIGIDRFVLHGAQR
+1553 VPIGIDRFTLHESR
-1568 PRFCHLVLRSGTG
+1568 LPRLCHLVLRAGKG

-1595 EAGGVVAEVR
+1595 ESGTVVAEVR

-1612 PRDTVL
+1612 PREAVL
-1618 RRDTGAAPLHFQ
+1618 RRDTAAAALLFQ
-1630 VEWQPRPV
+1630 VEWQLRPV
-1638 AALAST
+1638 APLSSPPASVP
-1644 SESHSWVLLAD
+1644 WLLLAD
-1655 QGGFAESLARQLE
+1655 RGGVAAGLARQLE
-1668 RHGARVEVVSTG
+1668 LRGGRVEVISTG
-1680 LARPESHGE
+1680 QDDTQ
-1689 GLTYSRAHPDA
+1689 GLF
-1700 GGEVPSA
+1700 
-1707 VLELRGARV
+1707 
-1716 EASSSDD
+1716 
-1723 LGRPGTRVEASSSGM
+1723 
-1738 DDERRLLERLDA
+1738 ERLEA
-1750 LGDSTQARVG
+1750 LGGPARTLVG

-1768 TTAPLEG
+1768 TAMPLEG
-1775 FERAVGLVKLLASCG
+1775 LERGVELVRRLVTREG
-1790 GGTSPRLVLVTRG
+1790 GVPPRLVLVTRG
-1803 AQSTGADVGDIA
+1803 AQSTGADDGPLVT
-1815 IEQSPLWGLGHV
+1815 EQSPLWGLGHV

-1843 PAGAAD
+1843 PSGPVE
-1849 DAALLAQELSL
+1849 DAALLAQELAL
-1860 SHDEDRI
+1860 SGDEDRI
-1867 AFRSGRRLVA
+1867 AFRAGRRLVA
-1877 RLMRA
+1877 RLART
-1882 RLPRTLRPPPLVADA
+1882 RLPRAARPLPLGADA

-1923 LVLMGRRAP
+1923 LILMGRGAP
-1932 EPLAQARVDALRA
+1932 GLLAEERLDALRA
-1945 AGATVTVGQGD
+1945 AGATVVVGRGD
-1956 VSSREE
+1956 VASRAD
-1962 VARVLAACRA
+1962 VARVLGEGRA

-1993 LQDTARMAHV
+1993 LQDAARMAGV
-2003 LAPKIQGA
+2003 LAPKVQGA

-2019 ESRLDFFVLF
+2019 DDRLDFFALF

-2038 TGQASYAAANAF
+2038 TGQTSYAAANAF

-2056 HRRANGL
+2056 QRRARGL

-2072 WAEVGMAARLS
+2072 WAEVGMAARLP
-2083 ADAGRSWSGFGLG
+2083 ADAGKAWSGFGLG
-2096 MLAPAAAL
+2096 MLAPGAAL
-2104 ASLEGILGADLTQPV
+2104 AALEGILRADLTQGMV
-2119 VAAASAR
+2119 VGAGAGAVQGALS
-2126 PVREGLPPFFE
+2126 PFFE

-2142 RAEPTRPAPPS
+2142 RAEPPRPASPGG
-2153 VAFVG
+2153 VFAG
-2158 ASPREARARLLSL
+2158 ASPRESRARLLSL

-2177 DVLGLSSSSPID
+2177 DVLGLSPASPID

-2201 LMALQLRNA
+2201 LMALQLRNG
-2210 LSAALGRP
+2210 LAAVLGRP
-2218 LPVTLLFDHPSLE
+2218 LPVTLLFDHPSLG
-2231 QLLDFLAREIPAADK
+2231 QLFDFLGRELTADGA
-2246 VASEPAPRTVKA
+2246 VSSESAPRPVKA
-2258 RGAAVDGAEPI
+2258 RREATDGAEPI

-2281 IRSPEDYWRLL
+2281 VRSPEDYWRLL

-2297 AVREVPASRWTLD
+2297 AVREVPASRWALD

-2316 PEAPGKT
+2316 PEVPGKT
-2323 YSRHGGFLDD
+2323 YSRHGGFLDEV
-2333 IDAFDA
+2333 DAFDA

-2358 LLELSWEALER
+2358 LLELSWEALEN

-2377 KGTPTGVFLGIC
+2377 KGSPTGVFLGIC

-2493 FDSSANGYVRGEG
+2493 FDSAANGYVRGEG

-2513 RLSEAL
+2513 RLSQAL
-2519 AAGDPVLAVIR
+2519 ADGDPVLAVIR

-2594 GRGRPASSPLG
+2594 GRGRPVTSPLG

-2624 LIKAILALGQA
+2624 LIKAILALRHR

-2660 AEHRAWRVPDGA
+2660 SEHRAWRVPEGG

-2690 VLEEAPKREPRAE
+2690 VVEEAPPARRRAE
-2703 APASL
+2703 APAHV

-2733 TLTGEGGAAWRDLCY
+2733 TLAGGGGAAWRDFCY
-2748 STSCRRSHHE
+2748 SASCRRSHHE

-2777 FLRGLSHPDV
+2777 FLRGLTHPDAC
-2787 TSGYALPGAAPRVV
+2787 SGYSLPGVAPRVV

-2858 HISQPAH
+2858 HISQPSH

-2879 GVEPDAVLG
+2879 GIEPDAVLG
-2888 SSIGEVAAAHAA
+2888 SSIGEVAAAHTA

-2918 LAAIAGTGAMS
+2918 LAAIAGGGAMS
-2929 AVELSEAEATEA
+2929 AVELSEDEANEA
-2941 IANHGTRLSV
+2941 IASHGPRLSV

-2960 LLSGDAEAMEE
+2960 LLSGDAGAMEE
-2971 VLGALSAR
+2971 VLGALTAR

-3001 EALRQALEG
+3001 EALRQSLGG
-3010 LAPRPESLPIFSSVS
+3010 LRPRPETIPIFSSVS
-3025 GLRAEGRDFDR
+3025 GRRAAGGDFDR

-3050 PAISA
+3050 PAIA
-3055 LASEGHSLF
+3055 ELANDGHSLF

-3071 VLSRPVQQCFQQT
+3071 VLSRPVQQCFQQA
-3084 GRSATVVSALR
+3084 GKSVTVVSALR
-3095 RGEAERH
+3095 RGESERH

-3116 SPAWEQLF
+3116 SPAWGQLF
-3124 PEGGALV
+3124 PEGGELV
-3131 ALPSYPWRKERYWVA
+3131 PLPPYPWAKERYWVA
-3146 SPSPAASRPAST
+3146 HPAPASRPPSPQA
-3158 QEALPLHGRRVR
+3158 ELPLHGRRVR

-3176 LFEVELSVERMPL
+3176 LFEVELSVDRMPF

-3211 SALQSLHGA
+3211 SALQSLHGSS
-3220 APIRLADIVFPRA
+3220 PIRLADIVFPRA
-3233 LVVEEGRSRPVSVVV
+3233 LVLEEGLPRPVSVVV
-3248 GAEQSGRASFRIQS
+3248 GAEQGGRASLRIQS
-3262 QEAGGEGDWVLHAE
+3262 QEPEVGGDGGWVLHAE
-3276 GKVLRAGAP
+3276 GKVLSHAP
-3285 RVDAAASLEQLR
+3285 RADTSASPSLEQLR
-3297 ARCPKPLEVPRVY
+3297 ARCSRLLEMPRIY

-3321 RRFRWVEQLWQGER
+3321 RRFRWVEQLWQGEG
-3335 EALGCMRAPEPEDRQ
+3335 EALGRMRAPEPEDLH
-3350 PATPLHPGLIDSL
+3350 PGTPLHPGLIDSV
-3363 FHVLRGVPGI
+3363 FHVLRGIPGLG
-3373 VRDDGVPLIPVGI
+3373 RDDGVPYIPVGI

-3395 RGTLWAHAA
+3395 RGTLWAHAV
-3404 LRPDGGHG
+3404 LRPEGGRD

-3430 AWIDGLVVKRAPREA
+3430 ALIEGLIVKRAPREA
-3445 FARDRVRALGQELF
+3445 FARDSVRALGQGLF
-3459 QVRWRPSPP
+3459 QVRWRPTPP
-3468 VATPTRET
+3468 PAATPARDS
-3476 GPWLLLTDRGG
+3476 GAWLLVTDRGG
-3487 VGAAVADRLAT
+3487 VGAALADRLGA
-3498 EGSSCQVMASPEP
+3498 EGSRCQVMAAPEP
-3511 TESEASLERRLEQ
+3511 AESDASLQRRLEE
-3524 ALGAGTCRGVMYLA
+3524 ALGARTYRGVVYLA
-3538 ALDVEALEPGSEAR
+3538 ALDVGALEPGSEAQAT
-3552 VITEVLVGAV
+3552 TEVLVGAV
-3562 RVLQALTQLKRAVPP
+3562 RVLQALTRMERGLPP
-3577 RLWLVTRGAQA
+3577 RFWLVTQGAQS
-3588 TDAGHALRLA
+3588 TDARQQALALA

-3632 HSLCTELRLLD
+3632 HSLRSELRVLD

-3657 QRLQSLDVIPEPGP
+3657 QRLQPLDVVPEPGP
-3671 VPVVADATYLITGG
+3671 VPVSADATYLITGG

-3696 LAKEGARHLALLGRN
+3696 LAKEGARNLALLGRTP
-3711 APSEEAR
+3711 PSDEAR
-3718 VVLQALAAEGVT
+3718 AVLQALASEGVS
-3730 VRVLAADVGER
+3730 VRVLQADVGER
-3741 ESLARALSELRA
+3741 ESCARALAELRA
-3753 DLPPLRGVI
+3753 NMPPLRGVI

-3840 ARGLPA
+3840 SRGLPA
-3846 CSLAWGPWAEVG
+3846 HSLAWGPWAEVG

-3869 LEALGVESLAPDEGV
+3869 LEALGLESLAPDDGV
-3884 AILGRLLRGTTETHV
+3884 AILGRLLRGTAETHV
-3899 GIARIDWA
+3899 GIARIDWV
-3907 KWGQVYPSAD
+3907 KWGRAYPAAD

-3926 RAQPRVSRT
+3926 RSQPQAARP
-3935 AAPEGLPPL
+3935 APEGLPPL
-3944 QELVRMTP
+3944 QELVRLLP
-3952 EARRARVEG
+3952 EERRGRVEG
-3961 SLRREVVSMLA
+3961 ALRREVVSMLA

-4020 DDLVTLVLESL
+4020 DDLVKLVLESL

-4042 DDPMEEFQF
+4042 DEPMEEFRF